1 MLSLLP
7 NTKDTFNKAAQ
18 MFVRS
23 FREKGFVVS
32 VIGPVM
38 LGIGITL
45 AGSVS
50 SFISQK
56 LI

>member
-32 VIGPVM
+32 VIGPMM

-50 SFISQK
+50 S
-56 LI
+56 